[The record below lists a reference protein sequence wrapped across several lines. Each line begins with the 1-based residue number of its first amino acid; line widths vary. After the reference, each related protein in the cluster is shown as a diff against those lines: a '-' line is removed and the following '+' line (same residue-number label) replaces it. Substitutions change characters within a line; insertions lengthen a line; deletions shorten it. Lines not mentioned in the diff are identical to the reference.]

1 MDQRAITV
9 LSDPVYRGFGPTLAA
24 AHPRA
29 ATGQGAKVVQELP
42 VNAPFRSN
50 LSPKLLPYE
59 PRIDRFGTERAQLTG
74 NLVEVCEY
82 VKRPLAWIPP
92 HVAIISES
100 WVQPNPCW
108 AHYQQKR
115 NDVLVP
121 NPAVY
126 LASFTLR
133 FGLAN
138 VGDRYIPLRYVVGL
152 CVQYVRA
159 SQIALGLPGLSKN
172 VAEVAVGFETL
183 PAKEVRGAAVLKR
196 VQNLVKIHS

>member
-1 MDQRAITV
+1 
-9 LSDPVYRGFGPTLAA
+9 
-24 AHPRA
+24 
-29 ATGQGAKVVQELP
+29 
-42 VNAPFRSN
+42 
-50 LSPKLLPYE
+50 
-59 PRIDRFGTERAQLTG
+59 
-74 NLVEVCEY
+74 
-82 VKRPLAWIPP
+82 
-92 HVAIISES
+92 
-100 WVQPNPCW
+100 
-108 AHYQQKR
+108 
-115 NDVLVP
+115 LVP